1 MKLESVLSRVVFP
14 EPVPPE
20 ITMFSR
26 AFIAPSM
33 SASIS
38 GVNALNRNKSSL
50 ESGREP
56 NIRIVTTGPSS
67 ARGGMMALNREPL
80 GSRASTIGE
89 VSSTRRPTRETMRSM
104 ICSRCSLS
112 RKTTSDFWIRPSFSM
127 KIFLG
132 PLIMMSPILS
142 SLSKS
147 SSGPKPKVS
156 SRISLTRRWRSLRFS
171 SGFSVSQRCSTM
183 VRISLRS
190 VFGSISLTRFISS
203 RSTSW
208 M

>member
-1 MKLESVLSRVVFP
+1 MKLDSVLSSVVFP

-38 GVNALNRNKSSL
+38 GGNALNRNRSSF

-67 ARGGMMALNREPL
+67 ASGGMMALNREPL

-89 VSSTRRPTRETMRSM
+89 VSSTRRPTRETM
-104 ICSRCSLS
+104 IDIADDLQQVLAVA
-112 RKTTSDFWIRPSFSM
+112 KDDFRLLDPAL
-127 KIFLG
+127 FLDED
-132 PLIMMSPILS
+132 L
-142 SLSKS
+142 
-147 SSGPKPKVS
+147 
-156 SRISLTRRWRSLRFS
+156 
-171 SGFSVSQRCSTM
+171 
-183 VRISLRS
+183 
-190 VFGSISLTRFISS
+190 
-203 RSTSW
+203 
-208 M
+208 